1 MDIDKNRLPDDS
13 EALKQIIFDLCLKHQ
28 EERNNYEEE
37 LQKERRKYLTI
48 YEQFNTLRRLYFG
61 KRSEKLS
68 PDDREQMRLFNEAE
82 DGAEEPDGND
92 GVIHEENLATVKS
105 HTRKKPGR
113 KPLSSDLPREE
124 IVHDLSEEEKKCPC
138 CQKER
143 PVIGRDETEELDIV
157 PAKIK
162 VVKHIRIK
170 YGPCS
175 CDEFLHK
182 GIPEVKTAG
191 MPERMIPG
199 SIASPGLLAYVLTSK
214 YVDSLPFYRQSKMF
228 ERINADISR
237 ATMCNWAIL
246 AADRCKELISIMAE
260 EIRSGPLIQ
269 MDETTVQVLHEPERK
284 AESKSYMW
292 VKVGYPAGEKG
303 KPLILYSYHPTRSEA
318 IPKEFLKGYK
328 GYLQTDGYAG
338 YNHAGE
344 IGGIVHAGCFAHA
357 RRYFYEAMKQNK
369 KSNAAHKGLTY
380 IQKIYSIES
389 DIRERKLDNDE
400 FIRKRKNAVLPIL
413 EEFKNWLL
421 SQNEIVLPES
431 KTGKAIK
438 YAISEWDKLIKYLHH
453 HLMTPDNNM
462 VENAIRPFV
471 IGRKNWLFSN
481 TPRGA
486 NASAVIYSLI
496 ESAKANRIEP
506 YLYLRFLFSNLPK
519 AKSRED
525 ILKLLPNHI
534 NLNSIDLP

>member
-1 MDIDKNRLPDDS
+1 MDKNKLPNDPKK
-13 EALKQIIFDLCLKHQ
+13 LKQIIFDLALKNK
-28 EERNNYEEE
+28 EYEEE
-37 LQKERRKYLTI
+37 LKEERRKYLTI

-61 KRSEKLS
+61 KRSEKLT

-82 DGAEEPDGND
+82 AGAEETDQNYE
-92 GVIHEENLATVKS
+92 VIHEENLSTVKS
-105 HTRKKPGR
+105 YTRKRPGR
-113 KPLSSDLPREE
+113 KPLSPDLPREE
-124 IVHDLSEEEKKCPC
+124 VVYDLSEEEKQCPC

-143 PVIGRDETEELDIV
+143 PVISKEETEELDII

-162 VVKHIRIK
+162 VIKHIRIK
-170 YGPCS
+170 YGPCE

-182 GIPEVKTAG
+182 GIPEVKIAL

-246 AADRCKELISIMAE
+246 TADRCKELISIMAE

-269 MDETTVQVLHEPERK
+269 MDETTVQVLKEPERK

-292 VKVGYPAGEKG
+292 VSVGYPTGEKS
-303 KPLILYSYHPTRSEA
+303 KPLILYNYHPTRSE
-318 IPKEFLKGYK
+318 IVPKEFLKGYK

-338 YNHAGE
+338 YNNAGAIE
-344 IGGIVHAGCFAHA
+344 GIVHAGCFAHA

-369 KSNAAHKGLTY
+369 KSKAAHKGLSY

-389 DIRERKLDNDE
+389 DLRERKLENDE
-400 FIRKRKNAVLPIL
+400 FIRKRKDAVLPIL

-438 YAISEWDKLIKYLHH
+438 YAISEWDKLTKYLLH

-462 VENAIRPFV
+462 VENVIRPFV

-496 ESAKANRIEP
+496 ESAKANGLEP
-506 YLYLRFLFSNLPK
+506 YNYLRFLFNNLPK

-525 ILKLLPNHI
+525 IRKLVPSHLSPENIFLP
-534 NLNSIDLP
+534 